1 MSRPDEKTLLK
12 AVNTLVRLDADRVAG
27 RLDEIKLHQI
37 VEAEQLLGGLAGSHV
52 VLAFMQWQRSCLGR
66 GA

>member
-1 MSRPDEKTLLK
+1 MPRPEEKTLLQ
-12 AVNTLVRLDADRVAG
+12 AVNTLMRLDSDRCAG

-37 VEAEQLLGGLAGSHV
+37 VEAEQLLGGLAGGHV
-52 VLAFMQWQRSCLGR
+52 VQAFLQWQRSGLGR